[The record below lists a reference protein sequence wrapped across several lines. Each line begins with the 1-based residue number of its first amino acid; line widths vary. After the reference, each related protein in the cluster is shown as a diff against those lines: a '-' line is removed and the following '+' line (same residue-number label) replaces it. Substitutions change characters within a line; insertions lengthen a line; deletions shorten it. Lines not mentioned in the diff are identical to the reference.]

1 MIRFLKGLSG
11 MGCVIA
17 LVVIAMLLVGEV
29 KCVVKAVRCDW
40 NPVGKAEVIYT
51 GAALTGLGAIVG
63 WINIE
68 DGTPITFTE
77 EEKTE

>member
-1 MIRFLKGLSG
+1 MSILKRATGG
-11 MGCVIA
+11 MCLVQLA
-17 LVVIAMLLVGEV
+17 LILFVLVGEV

-51 GAALTGLGAIVG
+51 GSALCGLGAIVG

-77 EEKTE
+77 ESEE